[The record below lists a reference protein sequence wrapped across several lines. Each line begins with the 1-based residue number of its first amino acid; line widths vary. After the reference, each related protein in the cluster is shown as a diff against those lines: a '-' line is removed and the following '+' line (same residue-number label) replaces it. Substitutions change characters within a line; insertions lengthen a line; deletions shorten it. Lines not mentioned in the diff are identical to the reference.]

1 MQQRPSSSIVCNLC
15 KSDLVITDPYSGEV
29 ICGKCGFVITDRIQ
43 ESNKPESRAFSPE
56 DANKKNRT
64 GTPTSL
70 AYHDMGLATIIGK
83 TDRDA
88 SGHKIDSSMHST
100 MKRLR
105 IWDFRTKEYNST
117 DRNLVLAFNELDIL
131 KDKLGLS
138 STAIEKAAYIY
149 RKAQLKRLIKGRSI
163 TALLTAAVYAS
174 CREMMIPRTLK
185 DMTTA
190 SNVRRKTIS
199 RMYRLLVFEL
209 DLKVPLADPMKCI
222 AKVANNANLSEK
234 TKRKAMSIMNDLTTT
249 TKNNVFSAG
258 KDPMGLAA
266 TIIYL
271 SCLKTGEGITQTQV
285 AQASGVTEVTIR
297 NRCRDLKS
305 QV

>member
-1 MQQRPSSSIVCNLC
+1 
-15 KSDLVITDPYSGEV
+15 
-29 ICGKCGFVITDRIQ
+29 
-43 ESNKPESRAFSPE
+43 
-56 DANKKNRT
+56 
-64 GTPTSL
+64 
-70 AYHDMGLATIIGK
+70 MGLSTVIDK

-88 SGHKIDSSMHST
+88 SGHRIDASMHTT

-105 IWDFRTKEYNST
+105 TWDFRTKEHTST
-117 DRNLVLAFNELDIL
+117 DRNLMLAFNELDIL

-138 STAIEKAAYIY
+138 NTAVEKAAYIY
-149 RKAQLKRLIKGRSI
+149 RKAQIKGLVKGRTIS
-163 TALLTAAVYAS
+163 ALLAASLYAS
-174 CREMMIPRTLK
+174 CREMRIPRTLK
-185 DMTTA
+185 DMTAA

-209 DLKVPLADPMKCI
+209 ALKVPLADPMKCI